1 MVGNT
6 ASTPSEPV
14 WLNTKTAAER
24 LGITPRTLYRLVDE
38 GLVVGYKVGRV
49 IRFQEADVEAVK
61 AEQPA
66 SAAADD
72 EADVPNDGDEAKG
85 CEGPPRAPAAPSRR
99 TSPRKR

>member
-38 GLVVGYKVGRV
+38 GLVVG
-49 IRFQEADVEAVK
+49 
-61 AEQPA
+61 
-66 SAAADD
+66 
-72 EADVPNDGDEAKG
+72 
-85 CEGPPRAPAAPSRR
+85 
-99 TSPRKR
+99 

>member
-6 ASTPSEPV
+6 ASTPSEPA

-49 IRFQEADVEAVK
+49 IRFQEADIEA
-61 AEQPA
+61 AL
-66 SAAADD
+66 
-72 EADVPNDGDEAKG
+72 
-85 CEGPPRAPAAPSRR
+85 EGFRIRPGELRHLYQES
-99 TSPRKR
+99 